1 MSYGAVEAP
10 ADAPSPAADGPKTA
24 DEVPT
29 AIALERA
36 CAECCAH
43 PGCGSCCGC
52 LGALCACLWDICRSV
67 PFVAVMGYLLMA
79 IGTDSFWHGMKHVLE
94 KIDGMGVDLSSVEPY
109 IELYVYVMNLD
120 ALFILVAAVLL
131 SGFVREWLCQA
142 LFVGQLR
149 LPQCDYCCFRCGGSY
164 DLSRLGCCVL
174 CLGSPCLYAL
184 IGLAYIGWLLT
195 FVISLVCVAIVCTL
209 GLMKLACAGA
219 SEIDDLIAIISQFD
233 SSLSSL
239 SPDNACDYAGDMWS
253 SGVEAFEGIVI
264 MMFAAVN
271 LQVRRALPAGG
282 AARTPLDDPRCC
294 AARAGGARG
303 GSQITIVDKYRQA
316 DRERKGLFKRKALLE
331 EVHEIWDEE
340 AAVKEKLSHDH
351 EMERWMGGENSL
363 LKRKFTITTN
373 PDYLAKA
380 KTEIEAV
387 APERAPDA
395 GAN

>member
-271 LQVRRALPAGG
+271 LQVCGARSRRAA
-282 AARTPLDDPRCC
+282 PRERPCMTLAFC
-294 AARAGGARG
+294 AARAGGRPRLPSSTSTVRPTASARAC
-303 GSQITIVDKYRQA
+303 SSA
-316 DRERKGLFKRKALLE
+316 KR
-331 EVHEIWDEE
+331 
-340 AAVKEKLSHDH
+340 SS
-351 EMERWMGGENSL
+351 RRCTRFGT
-363 LKRKFTITTN
+363 RRR
-373 PDYLAKA
+373 P
-380 KTEIEAV
+380 
-387 APERAPDA
+387 
-395 GAN
+395 

>member
-282 AARTPLDDPRCC
+282 AARTPLDDPRFC

-303 GSQITIVDKYRQA
+303 GGPRLPSSTSTVRPTA
-316 DRERKGLFKRKALLE
+316 SARACSSAKR
-331 EVHEIWDEE
+331 
-340 AAVKEKLSHDH
+340 SS
-351 EMERWMGGENSL
+351 RRCTRFGT
-363 LKRKFTITTN
+363 RRR
-373 PDYLAKA
+373 P
-380 KTEIEAV
+380 
-387 APERAPDA
+387 
-395 GAN
+395 